1 LGQLFP
7 DLRPEYSSTVS
18 SKGGTDFGVVFSL
31 FSLDRW
37 HMLGRFFPPKVGK
50 LPLGA
55 LPPARLLRVGCK
67 FVRRPPKLGEI
78 AIE

>member
-1 LGQLFP
+1 
-7 DLRPEYSSTVS
+7 
-18 SKGGTDFGVVFSL
+18 
-31 FSLDRW
+31 
-37 HMLGRFFPPKVGK
+37 MLGRFFPPKVGK

-55 LPPARLLRVGCK
+55 LPPARLLLGVGCK

>member
-1 LGQLFP
+1 
-7 DLRPEYSSTVS
+7 
-18 SKGGTDFGVVFSL
+18 
-31 FSLDRW
+31 
-37 HMLGRFFPPKVGK
+37 MLGRFFPPKVGK